1 MLNTRSRLPFRAHK
15 QIWII
20 FTLMLTIFVFL
31 TTANEVLDLPHHLF
45 GDEPTTFSQ
54 RRGEVLLELSIYFIV
69 LFSSYYYI
77 RKKIRTQI
85 KILEGFIPIC
95 ANCKKIRE
103 DLDWKTLKNTS
114 AQIRWRSLP
123 IPYALTAYGFA
134 IPNRLINYSR
144 GKTTV
149 SDRCSEPTSH

>member
-1 MLNTRSRLPFRAHK
+1 
-15 QIWII
+15 
-20 FTLMLTIFVFL
+20 MLTIFVFL

-103 DLDWKTLKNTS
+103 DLDWKTLEEYISANSLAKFTHSICPDCIRIRYPEQADKLLKRKN
-114 AQIRWRSLP
+114 
-123 IPYALTAYGFA
+123 
-134 IPNRLINYSR
+134 NR
-144 GKTTV
+144 V
-149 SDRCSEPTSH
+149 